1 MRTFFAVIVITIV
14 YGTAALPPAAQAQGS
29 DEASSI
35 RATIGAQL
43 DAIQQDDWDRAFSYA
58 SPGIQGVF
66 GDPETFSQMVRGGY
80 PMVWRPQSV
89 EYGELRMTPGGP
101 AQRMI
106 FVGPDGQLYFADYY
120 MEQTDGVWRIKGVQ
134 LVEGDELAA

>member
-1 MRTFFAVIVITIV
+1 MSKILAVIAVLTAMIV
-14 YGTAALPPAAQAQGS
+14 PVVQAQTTE
-29 DEASSI
+29 DASAI

-43 DAIQQDDWDRAFSYA
+43 EAIQQDDWDRAFTYA

-89 EYGELRMTPGGP
+89 EYGELRPTESGP

-106 FVGPDGQLYFADYY
+106 FVGPDGLLHFADYY
-120 MEQTDGVWRIKGVQ
+120 MVEIDGVWRVKGVR
-134 LVEGDELAA
+134 LVDGGELAA